1 VANRAVFRP
10 VALAETQGA
19 SLEGAMKRQLVGLA
33 TWSLIRALRVLGPGR
48 AARLVDRVRTADP
61 LLAEQVFHR
70 LAASSS
76 SPPSAVL
83 ALSVHDDLAR
93 RLDEIPSETTP
104 RERRAL
110 YRFFAEF
117 WPGRGSVVEIG
128 CFLGGTSRAIALGMR
143 DNPHRGPGSRLH
155 TFDRF
160 GKYYSR
166 DALVEFLTPLLDSQ
180 TLSEE
185 ELGSV
190 DEIGSFLVVF
200 NRIHKGCD
208 YGDLILPV
216 DRELPELPT
225 AEPRDWFA
233 LPAGVEFDAFFV
245 DGCKAWYA
253 TKYFMRECCRG
264 AEPGSFFIFQDYLQF
279 TCFWLPSFL
288 ETFRSHFSLVWYV
301 DNTYA
306 FRLRTQL
313 SPGAIDAAFPDT
325 PEALGRDAFRA
336 LFDRIIAGAVAR
348 QDYEAKVKHTAQLA
362 AALTYIGE
370 KPEARQIFAG
380 LSHDPAAVNYQGL
393 LQRALRSPTYRPNG
407 ANGEPILLGEG

>member
-1 VANRAVFRP
+1 
-10 VALAETQGA
+10 
-19 SLEGAMKRQLVGLA
+19 MKRQLVGLA
-33 TWSLIRALRVLGPGR
+33 TWGVIRVMRALGPGR
-48 AARLVDRVRTADP
+48 ATRLIDRVRAADP
-61 LLAEQVFHR
+61 ILAEQVFHR
-70 LAASSS
+70 LAASGS
-76 SPPSAVL
+76 SPPSAIM
-83 ALSVHDDLAR
+83 ALSVSDDLAR
-93 RLDEIPSETTP
+93 RLDVIPSETTP

-128 CFLGGTSRAIALGMR
+128 PFLGGTSRAIALGMR
-143 DNPHRGPGSRLH
+143 DNPHRGPDSRLH
-155 TFDRF
+155 TYDRF

-166 DALVEFLTPLLDSQ
+166 DALIEFLAPLRDSQ

-190 DEIGSFLVVF
+190 GETGSFLEVF

-216 DRELPELPT
+216 DRELPEWPV
-225 AEPRDWFA
+225 AGSRDWFA

-264 AEPGSFFIFQDYLQF
+264 AESGSFFLFQDYLQY
-279 TCFWLPSFL
+279 TCFWIPSFL
-288 ETFRSHFSLVWYV
+288 ETFPSHFSLAWYV
-301 DNTYA
+301 DNMYA
-306 FRLRTQL
+306 FRLRKPL
-313 SPGAIDAAFPDT
+313 SPHEIDATFPDA

-380 LSHDPAAVNYQGL
+380 LSRDPAAVNYQGL

-407 ANGEPILLGEG
+407 ANGEPILLGEGSG